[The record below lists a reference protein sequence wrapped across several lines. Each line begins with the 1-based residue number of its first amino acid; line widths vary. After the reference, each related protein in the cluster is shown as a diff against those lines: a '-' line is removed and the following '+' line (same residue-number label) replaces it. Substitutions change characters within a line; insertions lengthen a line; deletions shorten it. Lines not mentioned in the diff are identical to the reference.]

1 MKCDCLRH
9 CHFLYIDSSKLHCTR
24 TRYGSATG
32 IQNSSATTLVEALL
46 NIIRFDERLCVSVC
60 LSVFCV
66 RGTVGHQMSGA
77 PIAIVIGATAH
88 RLTGVSRL
96 ARGHAYYSRLK
107 RCATTLSCVRRD
119 SARRVWPSTNCK
131 ITSRD
136 AFSPRTLGPASLLLA
151 ALVALFYLDL
161 SPAAPWPCIIKRT
174 APPSQRMLHDRPR
187 PSHFTL

>member
-77 PIAIVIGATAH
+77 PIAIVIGASAH

-119 SARRVWPSTNCK
+119 SARRGSTGQRREGQRQRQPLHHYENAR
-131 ITSRD
+131 III
-136 AFSPRTLGPASLLLA
+136 LLWA
-151 ALVALFYLDL
+151 K
-161 SPAAPWPCIIKRT
+161 P
-174 APPSQRMLHDRPR
+174 
-187 PSHFTL
+187 